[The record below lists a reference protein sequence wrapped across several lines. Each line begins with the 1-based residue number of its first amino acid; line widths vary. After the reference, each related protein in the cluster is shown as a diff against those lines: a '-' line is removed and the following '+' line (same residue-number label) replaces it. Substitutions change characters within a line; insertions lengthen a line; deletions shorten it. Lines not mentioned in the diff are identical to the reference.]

1 MTKLSWNWKVLFFF
15 DAIEVPRNLF
25 FCCWESLPRNVS
37 QSLEGMSDLNLTL
50 EARPLGY

>member
-1 MTKLSWNWKVLFFF
+1 MLSKYLEIFSSV
-15 DAIEVPRNLF
+15 VG
-25 FCCWESLPRNVS
+25 PRNVS